1 MGADVVLKRN
11 AVQLP
16 EQLIEALLVRLG
28 RRLRRGDGLTIPVC
42 GIRGGDLVP
51 GTDLALLILAGLI
64 LTGYDLVDHIG
75 RQEPFGKPLVGE
87 RVHGG
92 LNIGLTERFDR
103 RDIREDHK
111 AVKTLQC
118 QDDRQQHGGHT
129 QTTVRFF
136 RLFPAFLRLLG
147 RIRFILP
154 IAGIGLVAFDGAF
167 LLLDI
172 FPTF

>member
-28 RRLRRGDGLTIPVC
+28 RRLRRGGRFAVFVRC
-42 GIRGGDLVP
+42 VGGGDLVP

-64 LTGYDLVDHIG
+64 LTGHDLVDHIG

-92 LNIGLTERFDR
+92 FNIGLTERFDR
-103 RDIREDHK
+103 WDIREDHK
-111 AVKTLQC
+111 AVQPLQC

-136 RLFPAFLRLLG
+136 CLFPAFLRLLG

-167 LLLDI
+167 LL
-172 FPTF
+172 